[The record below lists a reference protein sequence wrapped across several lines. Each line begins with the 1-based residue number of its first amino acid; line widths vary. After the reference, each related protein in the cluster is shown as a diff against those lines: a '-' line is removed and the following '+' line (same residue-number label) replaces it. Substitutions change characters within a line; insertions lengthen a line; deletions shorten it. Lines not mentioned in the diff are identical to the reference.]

1 MMALLDILSL
11 QEGSIG
17 EALPESI
24 MAATLQEGIT
34 VAAPLE
40 EFTFAHLFH
49 YSSMIL
55 KHNSHPYHAFYHFL
69 INFLFLSYHIVQN
82 ANFH

>member
-17 EALPESI
+17 EALQESI
-24 MAATLQEGIT
+24 MAATLQEAIT
-34 VAAPLE
+34 VAALLKKC
-40 EFTFAHLFH
+40 TFAHLFH
-49 YSSMIL
+49 YPSMIL
-55 KHNSHPYHAFYHFL
+55 KHNSRPYHAFYHVL
-69 INFLFLSYHIVQN
+69 IKKLFLSYHIVQN